1 MTRRSLL
8 GGLSALV
15 TTGLA
20 AVGLRGPDQVTT
32 DLFGDPDTG
41 PFDFAR
47 PVRTGHPNDALA
59 CPPGQCADAA
69 PDVATTPSTRP
80 VAAVLADLR
89 RLVDALPGAVFVEDV
104 PAEGRFRAVVRTPLL
119 RFPDTVSARVA
130 TLPDGSTG
138 VWLYSRSRFGSADF
152 GTNRRRLAAL
162 LAALPDDRSD
172 AGRPS

>member
-20 AVGLRGPDQVTT
+20 AIGLHGRDRTMT
-32 DLFGDPDTG
+32 DLSGDPDTG

-47 PVRTGHPNDALA
+47 PRRTGHPNDALA
-59 CPPGQCADAA
+59 CPPGECTDAA
-69 PDVATTPSTRP
+69 PDLITAPSTRP
-80 VAAVLADLR
+80 VAAVHADLR
-89 RLVDALPGAVFVEDV
+89 RLVATLPGAVFVEEAA
-104 PAEGRFRAVVRTPLL
+104 AEGRFRAVVRTPLL

-130 TLPDGSTG
+130 PLPDGRSG
-138 VWLYSRSRFGSADF
+138 VWLYSRSRIGTLDF

-162 LAALPDDRSD
+162 LAALD
-172 AGRPS
+172 AP